1 MLFFSVRYGFGARVH
16 VFKYGHFFSNSKKM
30 QLPTKDQFS
39 SVLKG
44 KHLAFKLI
52 EKFEKKLKKI
62 LPLTPSNQEK
72 FLEISE
78 ELENRNDQYRKF
90 CEKHQK
96 YRDQIEQVMSVARL
110 RGAFFPE
117 RLQFPRDLDIVKMF
131 FEGASEARR
140 NGFNP
145 TDGLQRPR
153 QNDIASRYG

>member
-1 MLFFSVRYGFGARVH
+1 
-16 VFKYGHFFSNSKKM
+16 M
-30 QLPTKDQFS
+30 QLPTKEQFAA
-39 SVLKG
+39 VLKG
-44 KHLAFKLI
+44 KYLSSKLI
-52 EKFEKKLKKI
+52 EKAEKRMEKI

-78 ELENRNDQYRKF
+78 DLDTRKDQYLKF

-96 YRDQIEQVMSVARL
+96 YRDQIDQVMTVARL

-131 FEGASEARR
+131 FEGATEARR

-153 QNDIASRYG
+153 LNDIASKYG

>member
-1 MLFFSVRYGFGARVH
+1 
-16 VFKYGHFFSNSKKM
+16 M
-30 QLPTKDQFS
+30 QLPTREQFS
-39 SVLKG
+39 AVLKG
-44 KHLAFKLI
+44 KYLASKLV
-52 EKFEKKLKKI
+52 EKCEKRMAKI

-72 FLEISE
+72 YLEIRE
-78 ELENRNDQYRKF
+78 DLDNRNDQLQRY

-117 RLQFPRDLDIVKMF
+117 RLQFPRDLDLVKMF

-140 NGFNP
+140 NGINP

-153 QNDIASRYG
+153 QNDIASKYG